1 MAKQSVN
8 KASAKA
14 AAVDDPDLAVLGAG
28 ALAIKCYQR
37 EIERMTAKAGGMS
50 NGDCAQLSGYPA
62 YTILL
67 FMAEYDNAGMTQKK
81 HLNLLRKFNVD
92 TAGNLK
98 TFPLL
103 SQSALFEIFGNLG
116 LSRESIRRLLIL
128 LAEHGLID
136 RTSKGPPFPD
146 QLGISRAGGRL
157 MKRAAKRLRK
167 EVEKSRQFG
176 YL

>member
-1 MAKQSVN
+1 MAKQSVM

-14 AAVDDPDLAVLGAG
+14 GAADDPDLAVLGAG
-28 ALAIKCYQR
+28 ALAIRSYQR
-37 EIERMTAKAGGMS
+37 EVERMTAKAGAVS
-50 NGDCAQLSGYPA
+50 DSDQSQLASYPA
-62 YTILL
+62 FTILL
-67 FMAEYDNAGMTQKK
+67 FMAEYENAGMTQKK

-92 TAGNLK
+92 TAGNVK

-128 LAEHGLID
+128 LAEHGLLD